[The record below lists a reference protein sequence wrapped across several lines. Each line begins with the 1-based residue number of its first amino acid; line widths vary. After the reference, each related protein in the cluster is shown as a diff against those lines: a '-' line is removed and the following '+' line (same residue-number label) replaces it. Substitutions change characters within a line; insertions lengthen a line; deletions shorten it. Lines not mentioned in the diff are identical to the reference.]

1 MQNCDDQLVWNNQI
15 KRMNNEKFVNE
26 IKNTQKNG

>member
-1 MQNCDDQLVWNNQI
+1 MQNCDDQLAWNNQI

-26 IKNTQKNG
+26 IENT